1 MLFEKNTNNV
11 VNNVVQILVL
21 QESQNE
27 MLLKM

>member
-1 MLFEKNTNNV
+1 MLLEKNTNNV
-11 VNNVVQILVL
+11 VNNVVQILIL